1 MFTSTSTALP
11 ISNTALAARLA
22 IFIAKGFLASPNF
35 PQAAHAAKEAFGYG
49 EDSLLENLLH
59 PAALLVTQHDIYE
72 DHPGVFEYEVAE
84 PLGEWLAE
92 YLATP
97 ENEGS
102 VGWDVLQER
111 IEELVAEF
119 FNIKNSL
126 TTEEQTTLAKL
137 RQAGFAVAIWTPA
150 ELGNV
155 DPQRIECLAIER
167 GNEALEDLRR

>member
-1 MFTSTSTALP
+1 MFTSPTTLP
-11 ISNTALAARLA
+11 ISNTALAARIA
-22 IFIAKGFLASPNF
+22 IFIAKGFMSSPNF

-92 YLATP
+92 YLALP
-97 ENEGS
+97 ENQGS

-111 IEELVAEF
+111 VEELTAAF
-119 FNIKNSL
+119 FNVRNSL
-126 TTEEQTTLAKL
+126 TTEEQTVLAKL
-137 RQAGFAVAIWTPA
+137 RQAGFAVVVWSPSELAGVTPRVIEEHAVQHGDEAI
-150 ELGNV
+150 
-155 DPQRIECLAIER
+155 
-167 GNEALEDLRR
+167 EDLRR